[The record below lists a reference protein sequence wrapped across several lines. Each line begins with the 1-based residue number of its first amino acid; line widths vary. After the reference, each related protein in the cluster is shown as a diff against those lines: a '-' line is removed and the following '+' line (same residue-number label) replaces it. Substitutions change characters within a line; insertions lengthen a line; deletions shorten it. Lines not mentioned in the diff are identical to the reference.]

1 MHMQAHGMQ
10 ILGPPCRRTSED
22 DTSVVSPPRGPAHRR
37 RSANPQPHSTSTT
50 PGPVSN
56 YFPLYPGGSDTRN
69 PNAPRQR
76 CHEGPRLFRVV
87 NRQLIG
93 AEFPAFVLTRQGQ
106 EIESETQLETIR
118 QPVDRLKTAGK
129 DACEKS
135 ATPLPPHQLPSI
147 RCHRTT
153 PQHLSLP
160 GSLDQAIRNH
170 SSESS
175 PL

>member
-10 ILGPPCRRTSED
+10 ILGPLCRRTSED

-76 CHEGPRLFRVV
+76 CHEGPPVIPGG
-87 NRQLIG
+87 Q
-93 AEFPAFVLTRQGQ
+93 PA
-106 EIESETQLETIR
+106 
-118 QPVDRLKTAGK
+118 VDRCGVSSVRVNPARAGNRKRNPAGNNKTASRPPQNCRQRRLRK
-129 DACEKS
+129 ISNTTAAAS
-135 ATPLPPHQLPSI
+135 A
-147 RCHRTT
+147 
-153 PQHLSLP
+153 PQHSLP
-160 GSLDQAIRNH
+160 
-170 SSESS
+170 
-175 PL
+175 